1 MRTLY
6 KLPVALLLAGALT
19 GCATWHWHWPAW
31 MRGTRTSENAEPAM
45 PPDSVA
51 GILYFTGDVLALPQ
65 AKQKQAY
72 ESARKHYKNGRSA
85 ADRMR
90 LALLAAL
97 LPEPMHDAARARS
110 LLTGYSWTTTQ
121 PGYAGLAKV
130 TLHILAVQRESD
142 HELARTRTKL
152 ADAQQQSAH
161 LKSQLDA
168 LKAIEKSLGERR
180 RGGDGH

>member
-6 KLPVALLLAGALT
+6 KLPVALLLTGALA

-31 MRGTRTSENAEPAM
+31 MRGGQTSNSEPAM

-51 GILYFTGDVLALPQ
+51 GILYFTGGVLALPQ

-72 ESARKHYKNGRSA
+72 ESAHKHYENGRSA
-85 ADRMR
+85 ADRLR

-97 LPEPMHDAARARS
+97 LPEPMHDAARAKS
-110 LLTGYSWTTTQ
+110 LLTGYSWKTTE

-130 TLHILAVQRESD
+130 TLHVLDAQRESD
-142 HELARTRTKL
+142 HQLARTRTKL
-152 ADAQQQSAH
+152 TDAQQQSAH
-161 LKSQLDA
+161 LQNQLDA